1 MKEIKTLNSKVHQM
15 QQEKLEKEE
24 EIIEM
29 KLNLATQE
37 LDMMEQE
44 IK

>member
-1 MKEIKTLNSKVHQM
+1 M

-44 IK
+44 IKYVTCIIIMFICI